1 MARDKRGHDAESGFD
16 FIGTRCSFL
25 FWPTRAVRRRDQL
38 LLEQA
43 AIDCVVAADHSLL
56 ATRRFSAKLGEF
68 LMIGVKHV
76 TLGLILAAIAQSTP
90 VWTAEPAPE
99 GRLRIDVPVTL
110 KPSKVVFNMDHLAFD
125 GDRSIGLNYMKLMA
139 QSYKASQTPI
149 SIIAVFHGAAGY
161 MLLNDQAYNAART
174 SDKGNPFKEQIAV
187 LQQEGV
193 QFEECGETARRKGW
207 VNADLLPGVK
217 VDTGANLRIVQL
229 VQDGYV
235 QLQP

>member
-1 MARDKRGHDAESGFD
+1 MLR
-16 FIGTRCSFL
+16 I
-25 FWPTRAVRRRDQL
+25 
-38 LLEQA
+38 
-43 AIDCVVAADHSLL
+43 
-56 ATRRFSAKLGEF
+56 
-68 LMIGVKHV
+68 KHV
-76 TLGLILAAIAQSTP
+76 IIGLILAALVQSTP
-90 VWTAEPAPE
+90 VWTAEQAPKGE
-99 GRLRIDVPVTL
+99 LRIDVPVTF

-139 QSYKASQTPI
+139 QSYKARETPI

-161 MLLNDQAYNAART
+161 MLLNDQAYNAARK
-174 SDKGNPFKEQIAV
+174 SEKGNPFKEQISA

-193 QFEECGETARRKGW
+193 QFEECGETARRNGW

-229 VQDGYV
+229 VQEGYV

>member
-1 MARDKRGHDAESGFD
+1 MLGMKH
-16 FIGTRCSFL
+16 
-25 FWPTRAVRRRDQL
+25 
-38 LLEQA
+38 A
-43 AIDCVVAADHSLL
+43 AS
-56 ATRRFSAKLGEF
+56 
-68 LMIGVKHV
+68 
-76 TLGLILAAIAQSTP
+76 GLILAALVLATP
-90 VWTAEPAPE
+90 VWTAEQAPKGE
-99 GRLRIDVPVTL
+99 LRIDVPVTF

-139 QSYKASQTPI
+139 QNYKASQTPI

-174 SDKGNPFKEQIAV
+174 SDKGNPFKEQILA

-193 QFEECGETARRKGW
+193 QFEECGQTARNKGW

-235 QLQP
+235 QLEP

>member
-1 MARDKRGHDAESGFD
+1 MLRIKYV
-16 FIGTRCSFL
+16 I
-25 FWPTRAVRRRDQL
+25 
-38 LLEQA
+38 
-43 AIDCVVAADHSLL
+43 I
-56 ATRRFSAKLGEF
+56 
-68 LMIGVKHV
+68 
-76 TLGLILAAIAQSTP
+76 GLILAALVQSTP
-90 VWTAEPAPE
+90 VWTAEQALKGE
-99 GRLRIDVPVTL
+99 LRIDVPVTF

-139 QSYKASQTPI
+139 QSYKASETPI

-161 MLLNDQAYNAART
+161 MLLNDQAYNSART
-174 SDKGNPFKEQIAV
+174 SDKGNPFKEQILA

-193 QFEECGETARRKGW
+193 QFEECGETARRNGW

>member
-1 MARDKRGHDAESGFD
+1 M
-16 FIGTRCSFL
+16 
-25 FWPTRAVRRRDQL
+25 P
-38 LLEQA
+38 
-43 AIDCVVAADHSLL
+43 
-56 ATRRFSAKLGEF
+56 ATTKFQRKLGEF
-68 LMIGVKHV
+68 LMIGIKHL
-76 TLGLILAAIAQSTP
+76 TLGLILAALVGSP

-99 GRLRIDVPVTL
+99 GLLRIDVPVTL

-139 QSYKASQTPI
+139 QTYKASQTPI

-161 MLLNDQAYNAART
+161 MLLNDRAYNTARA
-174 SDKGNPFKEQIAV
+174 SDKGNPFKEQISA
-187 LQQEGV
+187 LQQEGI
-193 QFEECGETARRKGW
+193 QFEECGETARRRGW

-235 QLQP
+235 QIQP